1 MTNRRAW
8 VIIYLI
14 FFHSFIPESV
24 RWLLKKGWQS
34 EARTILAKVAR
45 LNKKEMPEVELK
57 MPKEE
62 TLGDLRDL
70 FSSRKMA
77 HRTLVSWLIW

>member
-1 MTNRRAW
+1 MN
-8 VIIYLI
+8 YFK
-14 FFHSFIPESV
+14 FFSSFIPESA
-24 RWLLKKGWQS
+24 RWLLKKGQQS

-45 LNKKEMPEVELK
+45 SNKKEMPEVELK
-57 MPKEE
+57 LPKEE

>member
-1 MTNRRAW
+1 MNNN
-8 VIIYLI
+8 IYLI
-14 FFHSFIPESV
+14 FSYSFIPESV
-24 RWLLKKGWQS
+24 RWLLKKGRQS

-57 MPKEE
+57 VPKEE

>member
-1 MTNRRAW
+1 MGYYIFN
-8 VIIYLI
+8 

-24 RWLLKKGWQS
+24 RWLLKKGQQS